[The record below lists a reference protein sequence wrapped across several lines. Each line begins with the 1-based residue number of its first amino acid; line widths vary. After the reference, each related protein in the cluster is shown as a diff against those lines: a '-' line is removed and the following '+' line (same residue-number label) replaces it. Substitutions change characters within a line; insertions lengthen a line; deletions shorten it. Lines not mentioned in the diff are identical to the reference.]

1 MDPCFETATR
11 LARAIRNGRLSSVE
25 ATEAH
30 LERIARL
37 NGPIN
42 ALVVVDRDRALK
54 AARAA
59 DRARAKKKPLGPLH
73 GVPITIKEAFDV
85 KGLHTTSSH
94 PPLKNNVAAEDAS
107 LVARLRAAG
116 AVILGK
122 TNVPELC
129 ADFQTDSPLFGT
141 ARNAWDD
148 RRTAGGST
156 GGGAVAVAA
165 RLSPLE
171 LGSDLGGSVR
181 NPAHYNGIFALKPTE
196 WRVPGRGHVPGL
208 PGQTRTI
215 RWMGV
220 FGPLARSVEDL
231 ETALR
236 VIDGPDGHDAEA
248 APVPLG
254 PAAVAKP
261 KDLRIAFID
270 SIPLVKVSADT
281 ASVVQQTVRLLGKA
295 GAKVKRAQPK
305 DLDWRQGWDD
315 WVDLFNYQ
323 VRGLQ
328 PLAEREPTFGLA
340 DSPDPTERSLGRTA
354 RLDLAELFAVLD
366 RRDGIMRQCESFLD
380 DYDAWLMPVMP
391 DAAFIRQKQ
400 TEPLMIDGMPHC
412 YFFAGTAYNFLANLT
427 GQPSIVL
434 PCGFSREGLPIGLQL
449 TGKKWG
455 DAKLLGVAKA
465 LERLLPPCPVPPNYR
480 DQARGDH
487 VQFFSPLPGSR
498 TKIVSPVQGS
508 RRAMRRPGGHR
519 GVG

>member
-1 MDPCFETATR
+1 MHPCFETATR

-25 ATEAH
+25 ATQAH

-42 ALVVVDRDRALK
+42 ALVLVDRDGAMK

-59 DRARAKKKPLGPLH
+59 DRAADRARSKKNGLAPLH

-85 KGLHTTSSH
+85 KGLRTTSSH
-94 PPLKNNVAAEDAS
+94 PPLKDNVASEDAS

-141 ARNAWDD
+141 SKNAWDA

-171 LGSDLGGSVR
+171 LGSDIGGSVR

-196 WRVPGRGHVPGL
+196 WRVPARGHVPNL
-208 PGQTRTI
+208 PGRPRTD
-215 RWMGV
+215 RYMGV

-236 VIDGPDGHDAEA
+236 IISGPDGYTAEMP
-248 APVPLG
+248 PVPIG
-254 PAAVAKP
+254 PAPAANASDLTIAV
-261 KDLRIAFID
+261 IE
-270 SIPLVKVSADT
+270 SNPLMRVSADT
-281 ASVVQQTVRLLGKA
+281 AAVVQQTARLLAKA
-295 GAKVKRAQPK
+295 GAKVKRAEPAG
-305 DLDWRQGWDD
+305 LDWQQGWED
-315 WVDLFNYQ
+315 WCDLFHYL
-323 VRGLQ
+323 VRAFQ
-328 PLAEREPTFGLA
+328 PLSEREPTFGLTESA
-340 DSPDPTERSLGRTA
+340 DPTERSAGRTA
-354 RLDLAELFAVLD
+354 RLDIGDFFAVLH
-366 RRDGIMRQCESFLD
+366 RRDRIMRQCEDFLD

-391 DAAFIRQKQ
+391 DAAFIRQAQ
-400 TEPLMIDGMPHC
+400 SEPLVIDGTPHP
-412 YFFAGTAYNFLANLT
+412 YFFAGTTYNFLANLT

-449 TGKKWG
+449 TGKRWG
-455 DAKLLGVAKA
+455 DAELLGIAKA
-465 LERLLPPCPVPPNYR
+465 LEKLLPPCPLPPNYK
-480 DQARGDH
+480 D
-487 VQFFSPLPGSR
+487 
-498 TKIVSPVQGS
+498 
-508 RRAMRRPGGHR
+508 
-519 GVG
+519 